1 MVTGWRYYCDMI
13 NFDVGLYLQI
23 FQVQLG
29 IDTVTTV
36 STCVNL
42 LSLHSSGTEMFLFE
56 LFPWTI

>member
-42 LSLHSSGTEMFLFE
+42 LSLHSSGTEMFLF
-56 LFPWTI
+56 